1 MKKALVITVLLLA
14 GLVGCSRVPEAETQI
29 EESVQVDSVVD
40 LLVETQPIPIEPEL
54 SKDEKHDNKVE
65 IPVRNEVVAPEPEV
79 IPEEEPLLPQGGKTV
94 EQSPVVNNPVQVDPP
109 VEDAESPVIEAP
121 TSTPELTS
129 APQPEQ
135 PTEEQESY
143 DTEEVEAEE
152 PIEEIQETIDSNAI
166 AAYARSYA
174 ASLGFVIDTSLGQGN
189 SGYYP
194 PDYRPLNTM
203 QDGYNAAVGLVA
215 ATKNQLNSRFSA
227 EHSGVLVDEAYGLVR
242 ANCQVIFSHTD
253 AVGDWYYIYVF
264 YG

>member
-14 GLVGCSRVPEAETQI
+14 GLVGCGRVPEAEPQI
-29 EESVQVDSVVD
+29 GEIVQVDSVVD
-40 LLVETQPIPIEPEL
+40 LPVETQPTPTGPEI
-54 SKDEKHDNKVE
+54 SKDEKYGNKVE
-65 IPVRNEVVAPEPEV
+65 IPVRNEVVTPEPEV
-79 IPEEEPLLPQGGKTV
+79 IPKEAPLLPQGGGAV
-94 EQSPVVNNPVQVDPP
+94 EQAPVVNVPAQGEPTVEDPEPP
-109 VEDAESPVIEAP
+109 VVEAT
-121 TSTPELTS
+121 TSTPELTDTPHTEEP
-129 APQPEQ
+129 A
-135 PTEEQESY
+135 EEQESNRV
-143 DTEEVEAEE
+143 EEVEAEE
-152 PIEEIQETIDSNAI
+152 PIEEIQEAIDSNAI
-166 AAYARSYA
+166 AAYARAYA

-194 PDYRPLNTM
+194 PDYRPINTM

-242 ANCQVIFSHTD
+242 ANCQVVFSHTD

>member
-1 MKKALVITVLLLA
+1 MVVL
-14 GLVGCSRVPEAETQI
+14 P
-29 EESVQVDSVVD
+29 
-40 LLVETQPIPIEPEL
+40 VETQPTPIEPEIG
-54 SKDEKHDNKVE
+54 KDEKHDNKVE
-65 IPVRNEVVAPEPEV
+65 IPVRNEVVTPEPEV
-79 IPEEEPLLPQGGKTV
+79 IPKEAPLLPQGGGDV
-94 EQSPVVNNPVQVDPP
+94 EQTPEFNKPVQVEPP
-109 VEDAESPVIEAP
+109 VEDAEPPVVETP
-121 TSTPELTS
+121 VSTPELTDT
-129 APQPEQ
+129 PQTEEPA
-135 PTEEQESY
+135 EEQESNSV
-143 DTEEVEAEE
+143 EEVKAEE

-166 AAYARSYA
+166 AVCARSYA